1 MTEPAAAADF
11 VDRFAAFW
19 RAPHPDRLDTVLA
32 ANAKLSAPMLPT
44 TYGLD
49 AGRRAFAE
57 LFDLIEDMTAEVHRW
72 GATSDGVLIEFTV
85 RGTVAGAPVSWE
97 AVDRF
102 VLDDAG
108 LASERA
114 TYFDP
119 LPLIASVARRPRAW
133 PKFVSS
139 RLKQL
144 RG

>member
-1 MTEPAAAADF
+1 MTHAAAADF
-11 VDRFAAFW
+11 VERFATFW
-19 RAPHPDRLDTVLA
+19 RAPHPERLDTVLA
-32 ANAKLSAPMLPT
+32 ANAKLSAPMIPT
-44 TYGLD
+44 TYGLE
-49 AGRRAFAE
+49 AGSRAFAE
-57 LFDLIEDMTAEVHRW
+57 LFELIENMTAEVHRW

-85 RGTVAGAPVSWE
+85 RGTIAGAPVSWE

-119 LPLIASVARRPRAW
+119 LPLMWSVARRPRAW
-133 PKFVSS
+133 PGFVRS
-139 RLKQL
+139 RLNQM